1 MVYYRTVA
9 EAVGERYPDSPYLA
23 PLLAEIARMDARIS
37 LTSQISEASYPDLEL
52 QDIYGRKIRLSSL
65 AGKVV
70 LLDFWSAELGNSN
83 VYNAELKETYRK
95 YADAPTSFEVYQV
108 AIDTSKPLWITAVQ
122 EQQLPWISV
131 SDLRGRASTALTLYN
146 VQKLPAN
153 FLIDRQGTIV
163 ARDIYGKSL
172 EEKLDELTR

>member
-1 MVYYRTVA
+1 M
-9 EAVGERYPDSPYLA
+9 
-23 PLLAEIARMDARIS
+23 
-37 LTSQISEASYPDLEL
+37 
-52 QDIYGRKIRLSSL
+52 
-65 AGKVV
+65 
-70 LLDFWSAELGNSN
+70 
-83 VYNAELKETYRK
+83 
-95 YADAPTSFEVYQV
+95 